1 LRGKSSNDDPP
12 DDQEESLDTSTNS
25 RTTSSSSSISSRS
38 SKVIKSK
45 EDWENW
51 YPMEW
56 LAWITYGVPS
66 SEPSEHWVCENVSE
80 GPKSAIEKRKPAGR
94 VDQRK
99 RETYL
104 KTEVKTSTNVI
115 SLLSTNSL
123 IAQSELAISSRQDD
137 LQQINLIIQMARTPI
152 EVVSNYFFAISLIEL
167 RTKFSIFI

>member
-1 LRGKSSNDDPP
+1 MDVCLDVRREAYALRGKSSNDDPP
-12 DDQEESLDTSTNS
+12 DNQEESLDTSTNS
-25 RTTSSSSSISSRS
+25 RTTSSLSSISSRS

-51 YPMEW
+51 YPIKW
-56 LAWITYGVPS
+56 FAWITYGVPS
-66 SEPSEHWVCENVSE
+66 SEPFEHWVCENVSE

-104 KTEVKTSTNVI
+104 KTEVKTSI

-123 IAQSELAISSRQDD
+123 ITQRVSH
-137 LQQINLIIQMARTPI
+137 IIQAR
-152 EVVSNYFFAISLIEL
+152 
-167 RTKFSIFI
+167 